1 MNSQHVYLDYNATA
15 RVRPEVI
22 ETVAAVMGA
31 VGNASSIHQ
40 PGQKAHLVVEDARA
54 KIAALVGAAAEH
66 VIFTSGGTE
75 SDNLALK
82 GVGDRRLMI
91 SAIEHGAVLA
101 PALLR
106 DSGAVILPVDDAG
119 RVRPEALEA
128 ALAVADKPALVSVM
142 LANNETGVIE
152 PVAELTEIAHRHGAL
167 VHCDAVQAA
176 GKIPVDI
183 NQLGVDLMT
192 LTAHKIGGPQ
202 GIGVLVLREE
212 MNLAAEIVGGG
223 QERGRRSGTENVAG
237 AAGYGRAA
245 ELALEG
251 LDRFAA
257 LAELREG
264 MERRVAA
271 IAPARRVFGVEAPRL
286 PNTSCLSMPGV
297 RSDTQVMQFDLAGVA
312 ISAGSACSSG
322 KVSASHVLEAM
333 GVPDEEATTAI
344 RFSLGWAST
353 AADVDRFVEVWGDI
367 YARQGTR
374 ADAA

>member
-22 ETVAAVMGA
+22 ETVAAVMGE

-40 PGQKAHLVVEDARA
+40 PGQKARLVVEDARA